1 MTKKKKK
8 GKKERGKNEVGEA
21 DGWCEERINAR
32 AIIQC
37 STGHTTQTR
46 KETYT
51 EMEVDILKGLDRLE
65 DLRLRMDNMILL
77 KWTSAKKN
85 GKFQTVQYK
94 DHWGAAVNTADLING
109 RVA

>member
-37 STGHTTQTR
+37 STGHTT
-46 KETYT
+46 
-51 EMEVDILKGLDRLE
+51 
-65 DLRLRMDNMILL
+65 
-77 KWTSAKKN
+77 
-85 GKFQTVQYK
+85 
-94 DHWGAAVNTADLING
+94 
-109 RVA
+109 